1 MHQYIRHIWNG
12 TSKSNV
18 EPKSNFP
25 LFQSQIRQ
33 SRINLKLSYLV
44 RIKLGTCE
52 GGRLKRVMITV
63 SSITKNTGRY
73 AMIQTAFFIFLQ
85 SLLSIYH
92 IALLAIC
99 TTQVQKE
106 SKKEKEKNNITKH
119 LLHGDSNPNPPNQ
132 LELKTN
138 VTIHCTTSVRA
149 ARSQLK
155 EVYNPSPWWLTVFR
169 DDFFG
174 FSVELNF

>member
-33 SRINLKLSYLV
+33 SRINLKLSNLV

-52 GGRLKRVMITV
+52 VGRLKRVMITV

-73 AMIQTAFFIFLQ
+73 AMIHTAFFILLQ

-99 TTQVQKE
+99 TTQVKKE
-106 SKKEKEKNNITKH
+106 SEKEKEKNNVTKH
-119 LLHGDSNPNPPNQ
+119 LLHGDSNPNLPNQ
-132 LELKTN
+132 LDAN
-138 VTIHCTTSVRA
+138 VSIHCTTSVRA
-149 ARSQLK
+149 ASAQLK
-155 EVYNPSPWWLTVFR
+155 KVYIPSLWWLTVFR